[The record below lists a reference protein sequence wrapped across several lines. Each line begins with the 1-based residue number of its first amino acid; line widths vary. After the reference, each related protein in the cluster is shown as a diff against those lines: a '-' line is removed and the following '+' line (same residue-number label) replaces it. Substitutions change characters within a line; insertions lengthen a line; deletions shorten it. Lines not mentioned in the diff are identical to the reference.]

1 MIKELMHDPIFLAG
15 KSEIAAKED
24 LPVAQNLL
32 DTLMAHKETCVGMAA
47 NMIGA
52 KKCIIAFLDESGRA
66 PVYTV
71 MLNHEII
78 KKDGAYDKR
87 VIYAFVY
94 FRIFVRLQ
102 ITGIL
107 CSFLI
112 LCFASSV
119 PLLKAFTYKVATIA
133 SRFNVFS
140 KNFFY
145 RNRGSRHR
153 KTCSGPFAYTLA
165 ISVVKAFRCPSVGSF
180 SLPFFKS
187 VVMQCNRN
195 HPSAW
200 NTNCN
205 SYSSIFLRCAGT
217 DSSTASA

>member
-1 MIKELMHDPIFLAG
+1 MTVLQEV
-15 KSEIAAKED
+15 S
-24 LPVAQNLL
+24 PV
-32 DTLMAHKETCVGMAA
+32 
-47 NMIGA
+47 
-52 KKCIIAFLDESGRA
+52 
-66 PVYTV
+66 
-71 MLNHEII
+71 LNPQRH
-78 KKDGAYDKR
+78 
-87 VIYAFVY
+87 IYC
-94 FRIFVRLQ
+94 RIFVGLQ

-107 CSFLI
+107 CSFLS

-140 KNFFY
+140 KNFC
-145 RNRGSRHR
+145 RNRGSRRR
-153 KTCSGPFAYTLA
+153 KTYSGPFAYTLA

>member
-1 MIKELMHDPIFLAG
+1 MTVLQEV
-15 KSEIAAKED
+15 S
-24 LPVAQNLL
+24 PV
-32 DTLMAHKETCVGMAA
+32 
-47 NMIGA
+47 
-52 KKCIIAFLDESGRA
+52 
-66 PVYTV
+66 
-71 MLNHEII
+71 LNPQRH
-78 KKDGAYDKR
+78 
-87 VIYAFVY
+87 IYC
-94 FRIFVRLQ
+94 RIFVGLQ

-107 CSFLI
+107 CSFLS

-140 KNFFY
+140 KNFC
-145 RNRGSRHR
+145 RNRGSRRR

-165 ISVVKAFRCPSVGSF
+165 ISVVRDFLWPLVGSF
-180 SLPFFKS
+180 SLPFFRS
-187 VVMQCNRN
+187 AVIQCTRN

-205 SYSSIFLRCAGT
+205 SYALIFLRCAGT